1 MFRKNYFTS
10 LLLVTIFLLAGVTVF
25 AQATKS
31 VGGKVEMKKE
41 DGSTVPVKDAV
52 VDLIRVDKVGRL
64 PENKTD
70 ETGSFVF
77 PEVPEGGVYALSISG
92 AGLTPEIITDVKA
105 GMDTFTIPVTAGDSK
120 RYTEEQVRLSY
131 INSIK
136 ESGKLTDEQK
146 KMLKDFE
153 DRILNSDQKF
163 AAVTKALK
171 EGNAA
176 YESKNYDIAL
186 AKYDEGINA
195 DPEFVGSAP
204 ILLNNKGQ
212 VLRLRAVDMYNE
224 AVKSGDGNKIKEAKK
239 QIGKDLGDAI
249 NAYNKSYVILKNAS
263 ADEVKD
269 QANHKKNIYNAADG
283 GRDAIRLMSEMK
295 IAATPNAE
303 AAANL
308 TQAYLEFENDKAKKG
323 KAQASLAS
331 YLMDAGDYEGAV
343 AQYKKAIEIT
353 PDDADVL
360 AGISLA
366 LFTAAEDKKSAQMKQ
381 ESLNYMDKFLRV
393 APKNHSLRDDIDGLA
408 TYLKTQEKLK
418 PQKIN

>member
-1 MFRKNYFTS
+1 M
-10 LLLVTIFLLAGVTVF
+10 TIFLLAGVTVF

-105 GMDTFTIPVTAGDSK
+105 GMDSFTIPVTAGDSN
-120 RYTEEQVRLSY
+120 RYSEEQVRLSY

-153 DRILNSDQKF
+153 DRKLNSDQKF
-163 AAVTKALK
+163 AAVTKAEK

-176 YESKNYDIAL
+176 FESKNYDVAIA
-186 AKYDEGINA
+186 KFEEGFKAN
-195 DPEFVGSAP
+195 PEFIGSAP
-204 ILLNNKGQ
+204 VFLNNKATAIIQ
-212 VLRLRAVDMYNE
+212 RATDNYNTEVKSSDPKLKSGATDKIASELADALE
-224 AVKSGDGNKIKEAKK
+224 AVVISYNLLKDANSADIADQKKYKENMTSAENIAKDALRILSQLKLNLPSSTEEQANRSVKIY
-239 QIGKDLGDAI
+239 KDL
-249 NAYNKSYVILKNAS
+249 LTMLPKNPDVYAGLGLTFYS
-263 ADEVKD
+263 VGSL
-269 QANHKKNIYNAADG
+269 NNN
-283 GRDAIRLMSEMK
+283 MS
-295 IAATPNAE
+295 
-303 AAANL
+303 
-308 TQAYLEFENDKAKKG
+308 Q
-323 KAQASLAS
+323 
-331 YLMDAGDYEGAV
+331 
-343 AQYKKAIEIT
+343 
-353 PDDADVL
+353 
-360 AGISLA
+360 
-366 LFTAAEDKKSAQMKQ
+366 KQ
-381 ESLNYMDKFLRV
+381 ESVNYMAHFMEIS
-393 APKNHSLRDDIDGLA
+393 PKDHKMREVISELYDYII
-408 TYLKTQEKLK
+408 KEEKLK

>member
-1 MFRKNYFTS
+1 M
-10 LLLVTIFLLAGVTVF
+10 
-25 AQATKS
+25 
-31 VGGKVEMKKE
+31 
-41 DGSTVPVKDAV
+41 
-52 VDLIRVDKVGRL
+52 
-64 PENKTD
+64 PEIKTD

-77 PEVPEGGVYALSISG
+77 PEVPEAGVYALSISG
-92 AGLTPEIITDVKA
+92 AGLTPEIVSDVKA
-105 GMDTFTIPVTAGDSK
+105 GMDSFTIPVTAGDSN
-120 RYTEEQVRLSY
+120 RYSEEQVRLSY

-153 DRILNSDQKF
+153 DRKLNSDQKF

-249 NAYNKSYVILKNAS
+249 NAYNKSYVLLKNAS

-366 LFTAAEDKKSAQMKQ
+366 LYTASEDKKSAQMKQ